1 MVAIGSI
8 LLRTSQIVLII
19 LISILYLLQR
29 IIETIS
35 AFAQLANIVIKVVI
49 IFLRSIT
56 ESIIRIREQE
66 HIIEESVEPEI
77 NNLEP
82 LPIRRNRRRN
92 RRHRNENEN
101 ISGLR
106 TYYENT
112 YTLDNNNRR
121 RSVRVR
127 RLQNNL

>member
-19 LISILYLLQR
+19 LISILYLFQR

-35 AFAQLANIVIKVVI
+35 AFAQLTNIVIKVVI

-66 HIIEESVEPEI
+66 HLIEESVEPEI